1 MRYGGDYY
9 TGSLDDV
16 DFKICR
22 TETSLTVLEE
32 CTNKMVE
39 FTWVGSIMV
48 VLMEKEPL
56 FFLTELFMR
65 DSSMKIKLILN
76 TESTSLMR

>member
-22 TETSLTVLEE
+22 TETSLTVLEG

>member
-9 TGSLDDV
+9 TGSLDEV

-22 TETSLTVLEE
+22 TETSLTVLEG

-39 FTWVGSIMV
+39 FIWVGSIMV

-76 TESTSLMR
+76 TESTNLMR

>member
-76 TESTSLMR
+76 TESTSLMK